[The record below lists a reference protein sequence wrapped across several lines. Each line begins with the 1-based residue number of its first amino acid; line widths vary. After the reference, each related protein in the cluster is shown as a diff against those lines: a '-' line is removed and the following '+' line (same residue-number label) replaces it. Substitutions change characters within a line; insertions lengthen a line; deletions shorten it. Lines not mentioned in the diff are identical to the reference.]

1 MADPVTADSVTAA
14 LSAANDKKRALEED
28 AAELGEDDELELD
41 ETTLDDVMVSPVLKK
56 ARVDEE
62 ASGDPDE
69 GVDDDDEDDEEDL
82 APPEEQNGG
91 GENAF
96 AGEENED
103 EGEEDEDDDDIAPP
117 RSDNDIDIVTV
128 DDDEEEMEEFDE
140 DEEEE
145 ERDEEEEDDD
155 DDDTDDEHAAA
166 RSTTSASAASLIS
179 PLQRRKMEQN
189 RLEARRLIQQ
199 LDNSARSKLVLT
211 ALEKYGEELFEGHE
225 TARDAILVDACAH
238 DSMLGLMKEAIRLS
252 ELYLRGTVEAP
263 LEVDEDE
270 EDEGDED
277 EDEEA
282 FTEGSMRQ
290 HASADEDDEATNSEI
305 NLLSE
310 EDETDEFAGSRP
322 QDEENEVD
330 EEGDNDDD
338 DDEHDDDGLA
348 HSDAGDAYAMT
359 AQGDEEEYVDV
370 DEDEGEDA
378 VATEQGE
385 RGVPTG

>member
-69 GVDDDDEDDEEDL
+69 GVDDEEDDEEDL

-96 AGEENED
+96 VGEENED
-103 EGEEDEDDDDIAPP
+103 EEEEDEDDDDIAPP

-128 DDDEEEMEEFDE
+128 DDDEEEMEEF
-140 DEEEE
+140 EEEE
-145 ERDEEEEDDD
+145 ERDEEEEDED

-166 RSTTSASAASLIS
+166 RSTASPSAASLIS

-270 EDEGDED
+270 EDEDED

-338 DDEHDDDGLA
+338 DGEDDDDGLA

-370 DEDEGEDA
+370 DEDEGEDEDA